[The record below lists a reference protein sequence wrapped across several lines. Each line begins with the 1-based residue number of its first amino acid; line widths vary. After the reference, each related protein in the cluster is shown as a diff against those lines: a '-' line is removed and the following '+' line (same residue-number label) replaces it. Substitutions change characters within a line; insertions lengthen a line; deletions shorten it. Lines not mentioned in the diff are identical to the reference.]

1 MSTAL
6 VPVADIEKMA
16 GAIAKSKM
24 FGMKTTEEAFALM
37 LIAQAEGMH
46 LSLIHISEPTRPY

>member
-1 MSTAL
+1 MTNAL

-24 FGMKTTEEAFALM
+24 FGMKEY
-37 LIAQAEGMH
+37 Q
-46 LSLIHISEPTRPY
+46 IHF